1 MKLSLPCSGP
11 QSKSINGQCSAT
23 LGRPGR
29 APRAISSM
37 LGWVAAVNET
47 DSPSQD
53 KPQLIQ
59 RIWIGLSSSRVV
71 TVAFGGTVAMIL
83 YFVSDLRSLS

>member
-1 MKLSLPCSGP
+1 
-11 QSKSINGQCSAT
+11 

-29 APRAISSM
+29 APRAISSI

-59 RIWIGLSSSRVV
+59 RIWIGLSPSRVV
-71 TVAFGGTVAMIL
+71 GVALGGNVTMIL
-83 YFVSDLRSLS
+83 YFTSDLRPPSWVVILLG

>member
-1 MKLSLPCSGP
+1 
-11 QSKSINGQCSAT
+11 
-23 LGRPGR
+23 
-29 APRAISSM
+29 M

-59 RIWIGLSSSRVV
+59 RMWSALSSGAVGVV
-71 TVAFGGTVAMIL
+71 SGVSVAMIL
-83 YFVSDLRSLS
+83 YFTSDLRSFSPVVVPLV